1 MSAAARTAE
10 SPSSKCPAGSRSS
23 SVLTN
28 AARAGGTLIRRL
40 SQEAPM
46 RSTLLPVLVAESHS
60 RPTGI
65 GAGSIAPTP
74 VTSPDALEVMA
85 VNEDQFEREKLY
97 QASMNM
103 FQAMLKDGII
113 TEEQYAIIDTK
124 MREKYQPIIGTLY
137 PENA

>member
-40 SQEAPM
+40 SKDAPV
-46 RSTLLPVLVAESHS
+46 RSTPLPALTAESPS
-60 RPTGI
+60 QPTGT
-65 GAGSIAPTP
+65 GAESIVPTP
-74 VTSPDALEVMA
+74 ATSQGALEVTAM
-85 VNEDQFEREKLY
+85 NEDQFEREKLY

-103 FQAMLKDGII
+103 FQAMLKDGLI
-113 TEEQYAIIDTK
+113 TEEQYA
-124 MREKYQPIIGTLY
+124 
-137 PENA
+137 N

>member
-1 MSAAARTAE
+1 MLTRKLSRDTLMRSTPLPAPVAE
-10 SPSSKCPAGSRSS
+10 SPSRH
-23 SVLTN
+23 T
-28 AARAGGTLIRRL
+28 GT
-40 SQEAPM
+40 
-46 RSTLLPVLVAESHS
+46 
-60 RPTGI
+60 

-74 VTSPDALEVMA
+74 ATSLGASEVMA

-113 TEEQYAIIDTK
+113 TEEQYTIIDTK